1 MKKATDV
8 LDVPSINNMSRERN
22 GWPTQKPLALLEL
35 LVGACCPPGGLV
47 LDPMCGSGTTLEAAR
62 NLQRRAVGIDRL
74 PAALEVAGRRLD
86 TEVSDR
92 PSSNLRQELE
102 QLEAPGRR
110 GERASG

>member
-1 MKKATDV
+1 M
-8 LDVPSINNMSRERN
+8 
-22 GWPTQKPLALLEL
+22 
-35 LVGACCPPGGLV
+35 GACCPPGGLV

-74 PAALEVAGRRLD
+74 AAALEVAGRRLE

-92 PSSNLRQELE
+92 PPSNLRRVLE
-102 QLEAPGRR
+102 GLEAPDHR